1 MREVIK
7 TAKTVEE
14 ATELALAEL
23 GVSAEDAEIE
33 VLELPQRRLFR
44 SIPAKVRVYL
54 EEAQAQAEPEAK
66 PSSARRSAET
76 PRQETPKKKRP
87 QPEQPQPEQP
97 QLEQPQPEQTKQPA
111 PQKEQTKQP
120 EAAAPKRPAPDAAA
134 KNGETQK
141 PAQTAQAAAEVP
153 EEPIDLSTDQ
163 KARDAVEYLSAVCA
177 QMGASAL
184 TVTPVRQGEAV
195 ILRIEGEGAG
205 ALIGHRGEV
214 MEALSYLT
222 SLVANR
228 SGGDYMKISLDINH
242 YRSKREANLTALARR
257 IGAKVARTGRGHT
270 LEPMNP
276 YERRIIHSAI
286 SEMEGVKSE
295 SIGEGANRRVVI
307 SCTNPNVRPPRER
320 DRDSRGG
327 RGGRPGRSGGGQR
340 GGREGG
346 RGPRRDG
353 ERGPRTSTP
362 PREFAD
368 RPRDPNAAPTVPQ
381 RTETINDGADLPL
394 YGKIEL

>member
-23 GVSAEDAEIE
+23 GASAEEAEIE
-33 VLELPQRRLFR
+33 VLELPQRKLFR
-44 SIPAKVRVYL
+44 SIPAKVRAYI
-54 EEAQAQAEPEAK
+54 EEKEEEEIFAP
-66 PSSARRSAET
+66 RAET
-76 PRQETPKKKRP
+76 PKAAASRTAAPKVETPAPREPERSAIP
-87 QPEQPQPEQP
+87 QKPAMSELKEEAAPEQPE
-97 QLEQPQPEQTKQPA
+97 
-111 PQKEQTKQP
+111 
-120 EAAAPKRPAPDAAA
+120 
-134 KNGETQK
+134 
-141 PAQTAQAAAEVP
+141 EV
-153 EEPIDLSTDQ
+153 IDLSQNQ
-163 KARDAVEYLSAVCA
+163 KARDAVEYLREVCA
-177 QMGASAL
+177 KMGADRL
-184 TVTPVRQGEAV
+184 EITPVRQGEATV
-195 ILRIEGEGAG
+195 LRIEGEGTG
-205 ALIGHRGEV
+205 TLIGHRGEV

-242 YRSKREANLTALARR
+242 YRSKREANLVALAKR

-276 YERRIIHSAI
+276 YERRIIHSTI
-286 SEMEGVKSE
+286 SELEGVKSE

-307 SCTNPNVRPPRER
+307 SCTNPNARPPRDNR
-320 DRDSRGG
+320 DNRTG
-327 RGGRPGRSGGGQR
+327 R
-340 GGREGG
+340 GG
-346 RGPRRDG
+346 RGPRGGRDFSGRDASVRAAGGRGQRRDG
-353 ERGPRTSTP
+353 GRGPRTSTP

-368 RPRDPNAAPTVPQ
+368 RPRDPSAAPVVPS